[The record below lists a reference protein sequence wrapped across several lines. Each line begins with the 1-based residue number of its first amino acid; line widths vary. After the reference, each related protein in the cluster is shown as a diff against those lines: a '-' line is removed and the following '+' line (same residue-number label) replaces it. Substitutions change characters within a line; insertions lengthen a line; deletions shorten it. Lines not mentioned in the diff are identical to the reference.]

1 MSASPRNLADLVG
14 FTFGGAQLGAVTAL
28 SGTTTVS
35 GGLPQFLSLSV
46 DETGAPFQ
54 AAFPAASSYKIVA
67 AIDLM
72 NTVQMEN
79 CDWNSNF
86 TGDLLFTVVG
96 YTPDFSPRGAYHNA
110 ARSRGGGEIARR
122 RPGLADR
129 GLAVTGGGASY
140 WVAPAAHVPSVRQH
154 AATP

>member
-67 AIDLM
+67 AIDSM

-79 CDWNSNF
+79 CDRNSNF
-86 TGDLLFTVVG
+86 TGDSLFTVVG
-96 YTPDFSPRGAYHNA
+96 YTPDSFA
-110 ARSRGGGEIARR
+110 
-122 RPGLADR
+122 PGR
-129 GLAVTGGGASY
+129 VSQRCAVTWWWRNCAS
-140 WVAPAAHVPSVRQH
+140 
-154 AATP
+154 ATRVG